1 VTRLVVQPGVEVA
14 LEVRLYD
21 YDSFGF
27 YIAHNLTSGNNVQNL
42 SYIKSPYSLKRV
54 RNTRRYEEKRTD
66 SLNHSHLIP
75 GD

>member
-1 VTRLVVQPGVEVA
+1 MVQTGVEVG

-27 YIAHNLTSGNNVQNL
+27 YIAHSLTSGNNARSL
-42 SYIKSPYSLKRV
+42 SYIKSLYSLKRV

>member
-1 VTRLVVQPGVEVA
+1 MEVG

-27 YIAHNLTSGNNVQNL
+27 FITSGNNVQNL